1 MSKVKV
7 NFLPE
12 LDFVD
17 DPEVFREQI
26 VGAFRRGG
34 TANNAMEAAAL
45 QDILGDIARQ
55 ESEEEPVELS
65 KSDIDVLEKHMNIL
79 IENEDNNVPNW
90 MAGTF
95 GQLIRDAK
103 IELGDDG

>member
-1 MSKVKV
+1 MTKAKV

-26 VGAFRRGG
+26 VGALRRGG
-34 TANNAMEAAAL
+34 TATNAMEAAAL

-55 ESEEEPVELS
+55 ESEDDPVELS
-65 KSDIDVLEKHMNIL
+65 KKDIDVLEKHMNKL
-79 IENEDNNVPNW
+79 MEDEDNNVPNW

-103 IELGDDG
+103 DDLEDDG